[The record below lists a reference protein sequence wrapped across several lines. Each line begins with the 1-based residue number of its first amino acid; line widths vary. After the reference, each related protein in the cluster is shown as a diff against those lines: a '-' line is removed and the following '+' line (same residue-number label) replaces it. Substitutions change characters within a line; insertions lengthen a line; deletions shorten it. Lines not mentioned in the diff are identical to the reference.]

1 MEENQNENTQANT
14 EEAQGLMGEVPKTT
28 EETKPEDQES
38 IPHLVSTEEEGSD
51 DGETYL
57 RPDYIPEKFWDEKEG
72 PDLEGTY
79 KSLNELEKKFHRGD
93 HNVPKDGYK
102 LTVAE
107 QAGVQK
113 DDPLLQKFL
122 ATAKQQNMTQAGV
135 DEVLTSVIEMA
146 GDAAKTEETS
156 REEEMKIL
164 GGNAQEI
171 ITANQNWINS
181 MVSKKI
187 FTEDERAELYGFGDY
202 AGGAKILQ
210 KLRGMSGDNT
220 PIPVA
225 TSPDPKMSQ
234 EEFKRYAQSKMNDPR
249 YGNDMKYTNDLQK
262 EFEDYYGNKAAVG

>member
-1 MEENQNENTQANT
+1 
-14 EEAQGLMGEVPKTT
+14 
-28 EETKPEDQES
+28 
-38 IPHLVSTEEEGSD
+38 
-51 DGETYL
+51 
-57 RPDYIPEKFWDEKEG
+57 
-72 PDLEGTY
+72 
-79 KSLNELEKKFHRGD
+79 
-93 HNVPKDGYK
+93 
-102 LTVAE
+102 
-107 QAGVQK
+107 
-113 DDPLLQKFL
+113 
-122 ATAKQQNMTQAGV
+122 MTQAGV

-171 ITANQNWINS
+171 IIANQNWINK
-181 MVSKKI
+181 MVSNKV

-225 TSPDPKMSQ
+225 TSPDPKMSE

>member
-1 MEENQNENTQANT
+1 M
-14 EEAQGLMGEVPKTT
+14 
-28 EETKPEDQES
+28 
-38 IPHLVSTEEEGSD
+38 
-51 DGETYL
+51 
-57 RPDYIPEKFWDEKEG
+57 
-72 PDLEGTY
+72 
-79 KSLNELEKKFHRGD
+79 
-93 HNVPKDGYK
+93 PKDGYR

-107 QAGVQK
+107 EAGVQK

-171 ITANQNWINS
+171 ITANQNWINK
-181 MVSKKI
+181 MVSNKV

-225 TSPDPKMSQ
+225 TSPDPKMSE